1 MPFSGTDAA
10 ERAKSRAEE
19 RSKQRHASLT
29 IEEGTGSLCADVVI
43 EDSHQKH
50 WEKPGE
56 PSKAPANLYTTS
68 IHALVSACQKLA
80 RTTKLPA
87 SRKAFRGLGRMKLG
101 DEWFK
106 SNERGSRCGVELGFM
121 STTLD
126 RKVALEYSGVK
137 RGKAGMVFEFELG
150 AVDIG
155 ARLDSLSMY
164 PGNEDLDALCI
175 ET

>member
-10 ERAKSRAEE
+10 ERAKTRAEE
-19 RSKQRHASLT
+19 RAKQRHTASAM
-29 IEEGTGSLCADVVI
+29 EEGTGSLRADVVFA
-43 EDSHQKH
+43 DSHQN
-50 WEKPGE
+50 ERGKPDEAG
-56 PSKAPANLYTTS
+56 KAPANLYTTS

-87 SRKAFRGLGRMKLG
+87 SRRAYRGLGRMKLG
-101 DEWFK
+101 DEWIQ

-126 RKVALEYSGVK
+126 RKV

-164 PGNEDLDALCI
+164 PGNGDLDAFCK
-175 ET
+175 EMNWVTN